1 MEMLHETRQWFHGT
15 ATRPSPMDML
25 NATRQ
30 WFANV
35 PVADAP
41 GETLVRL
48 HCRSIGKP
56 QWTRTTKKCFISI
69 VDPQAIP
76 DGSIGDPSLRLLCGV
91 PKPAVRRGGDS
102 S

>member
-1 MEMLHETRQWFHGT
+1 
-15 ATRPSPMDML
+15 MDML

-48 HCRSIGKP
+48 HCRSIVEPG
-56 QWTRTTKKCFISI
+56 WTRTTKSCFISI

-76 DGSIGDPSLRLLCGV
+76 DGSIGDPSFRLLCGDAG
-91 PKPAVRRGGDS
+91 PNLLNSG
-102 S
+102 